1 MKPCILLVEDNEVD
15 ARAFRLLL
23 DKMSSPPGLQ
33 VVGTVLHA
41 TCYLKGIE
49 PFSNRSEH
57 PIPFLIVIDWNL
69 PDVGGIELIK
79 WIRTQPDLDP
89 LLLAVMTATKQD
101 ANLIKV
107 YSLGA
112 QALLFKGDPIE
123 FQLQAIR
130 DLRQSAIEKGIIKAG
145 E

>member
-1 MKPCILLVEDNEVD
+1 MKPFILLVEDNEVD

-23 DKMSSPPGLQ
+23 DKLTPSPGLH
-33 VVGTVLHA
+33 VVGTVLQA

-49 PFSNRSEH
+49 PFTNRDSY
-57 PIPFLIVIDWNL
+57 PFPFLVVIDWNL
-69 PDVGGIELIK
+69 PDVGGVELVK
-79 WIRTQPDLDP
+79 WIRAQPDLDP

-112 QALLFKGDPIE
+112 QALLFKGDPLE
-123 FQLQAIR
+123 YQLQAIR
-130 DLRQSAIEKGIIKAG
+130 DLRQSAIDKGVITVEG
-145 E
+145 

>member
-1 MKPCILLVEDNEVD
+1 
-15 ARAFRLLL
+15 
-23 DKMSSPPGLQ
+23 
-33 VVGTVLHA
+33 
-41 TCYLKGIE
+41 
-49 PFSNRSEH
+49 
-57 PIPFLIVIDWNL
+57 
-69 PDVGGIELIK
+69 
-79 WIRTQPDLDP
+79 
-89 LLLAVMTATKQD
+89 
-101 ANLIKV
+101 V

>member
-101 ANLIKV
+101 ANLI
-107 YSLGA
+107 
-112 QALLFKGDPIE
+112 
-123 FQLQAIR
+123 
-130 DLRQSAIEKGIIKAG
+130 
-145 E
+145 